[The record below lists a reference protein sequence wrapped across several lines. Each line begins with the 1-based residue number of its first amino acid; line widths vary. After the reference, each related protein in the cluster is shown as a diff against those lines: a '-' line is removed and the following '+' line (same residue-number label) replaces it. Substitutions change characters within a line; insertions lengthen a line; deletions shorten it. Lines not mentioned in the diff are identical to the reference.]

1 MVLKATVKQITDF
14 YNQHPEFI
22 GKIKAKTRF
31 GYKKIEYADITAY
44 DSEVRSFQSETNRTI
59 YTSPDHKLHNGKD
72 WVKAKDVSV
81 NDKLLTENGLERIVA
96 CKIEPYTEDLYDLQI
111 QDVKEFYANGFVS
124 HNSTMLDA
132 ICFALYGKP
141 FRKINKPQLLNS
153 INQKA
158 LEVEVGFVIS
168 SKKYV
173 VRRGIKPS
181 IFEIWCD
188 GELVNQDASARD
200 YQAYLEDNI
209 LKLNLKSFGQ
219 VVVLG
224 SSTFVPFMQ
233 LSAKHRR
240 EVIEDLLDIQIF
252 TTMNTLLKE
261 RISQNKEEIKDV
273 KYQIELLQNKID
285 SAKEHNAS
293 IRELKEGEVK
303 RLKEKLKSQVD
314 LIENEQQSIDNIMGE
329 VKGLTESISDKSKQK
344 DRLRKFEEVE
354 RELSNKLTTLEK
366 EIKFYDNHDNC
377 PTCKQGIEHG
387 FKQDIVVN
395 HSNKIQEIEKAKI
408 VLFEKQKVVVQRL
421 EEIDKIESQISSL
434 NLQMSEHNANYKMA
448 MNVCKSIKQELEN
461 AEKEVEAIDS
471 SKIRELEN
479 ELKSSHS
486 KQNHLFDDKE
496 SLNVAASLLKD
507 GGIKTQIIKQ
517 YVPVMNK
524 LINKYLA
531 SMDFFVQFELDE
543 SFNETI
549 KSRFRD
555 EFSYSSFSEGEKL
568 RIDLALLFTW
578 RAVSKLRNSVS
589 TNLLIMDEIMDS
601 SLDNAGTEE
610 FLKII
615 NELTADSNIFII
627 SHKGDQL
634 QDKFDKVVRFEKVKN
649 FSRMAS

>member
-1 MVLKATVKQITDF
+1 
-14 YNQHPEFI
+14 
-22 GKIKAKTRF
+22 
-31 GYKKIEYADITAY
+31 
-44 DSEVRSFQSETNRTI
+44 
-59 YTSPDHKLHNGKD
+59 
-72 WVKAKDVSV
+72 
-81 NDKLLTENGLERIVA
+81 
-96 CKIEPYTEDLYDLQI
+96 
-111 QDVKEFYANGFVS
+111 
-124 HNSTMLDA
+124 
-132 ICFALYGKP
+132 
-141 FRKINKPQLLNS
+141 
-153 INQKA
+153 
-158 LEVEVGFVIS
+158 
-168 SKKYV
+168 
-173 VRRGIKPS
+173 
-181 IFEIWCD
+181 
-188 GELVNQDASARD
+188 
-200 YQAYLEDNI
+200 
-209 LKLNLKSFGQ
+209 
-219 VVVLG
+219 
-224 SSTFVPFMQ
+224 MQ

-261 RISQNKEEIKDV
+261 RVSENKEQITEI
-273 KYQIELLQNKID
+273 KYQIDLLQNKID

-303 RLKEKLKSQVD
+303 RLKDKLKSQVD
-314 LIENEQQSIDNIMGE
+314 LIENEQQSIDNIMNQ
-329 VKGLTESISDKSKQK
+329 VKDLTESISDKSKQK

-354 RELSNKLTTLEK
+354 RELSSKLSNLKK

-377 PTCKQGIEHG
+377 PTCKQGIEHD
-387 FKQDIVVN
+387 FKQDVVN
-395 HSNKIQEIEKAKI
+395 KHSNKIEEIENAKAD
-408 VLFEKQKVVVQRL
+408 LFAKKNTVEQRL
-421 EEIDKIESQISSL
+421 DEIDQIESQISSL

-448 MNVCKSIKQELEN
+448 MNVCKSIKEELES
-461 AEKEVEAIDS
+461 AEKEVETIDF
-471 SKIRELEN
+471 SKIRDLEQDLRSYHN
-479 ELKSSHS
+479 
-486 KQNHLFDDKE
+486 KQNQLFDDKE

-555 EFSYSSFSEGEKL
+555 EFSYASFSEGEKL

-634 QDKFDKVVRFEKVKN
+634 QDKFDKVIRFEKVKN